1 MKLLVLMKERE
12 EKLHLN
18 NKRKNKFIII
28 GTLIFLVILAIPTFF
43 WMKNTNK
50 IMAERRKSMMSPVI
64 MIPGSSATTNRFNEL
79 VTLLNKD
86 THRNHSLLKIE
97 VQTDGSIKY
106 SGKIDR
112 NDNEPFIVVGFENNR
127 DGYSNIKKQA
137 AWFDIAF
144 NALTEQY
151 KFNNFKAFG
160 HSNGGLIWTYWLEH
174 YYDQYEDEIA
184 IKKLM
189 TLGTPYNFD
198 ETNSKNRTLM
208 LNEFIKNKKK
218 IPSSLIVYSIYG
230 GESYD
235 SDGLV
240 PESSAEAGKYIFQN
254 QVKHYTAMTVTG
266 ADAQHSS
273 LPQNKEV
280 VQVIEQYLLN
290 TQKERENQQPAN
302 NIKRF
307 ELNNKKKKK

>member
-1 MKLLVLMKERE
+1 MN
-12 EKLHLN
+12 LN
-18 NKRKNKFIII
+18 ISSRRKNNFIITF
-28 GTLIFLVILAIPTFF
+28 TLIFLIILAIPTFF

-50 IMAERRKSMMSPVI
+50 TMAERRKSLMSPVI
-64 MIPGSSATTNRFNEL
+64 MIPGSSASINRFNEL

-86 THRNHSLLKIE
+86 THRNHSLLKVE
-97 VQTDGSIKY
+97 VETDGSLKY

-112 NDNEPFIVVGFENNR
+112 NDNEPFIVIGFENNH
-127 DGYSNIKKQA
+127 DGYNNIKKQA
-137 AWFDIAF
+137 AWLDIAF
-144 NALTEQY
+144 NALSEQY

-174 YYDQYEDEIA
+174 FYDQYKDEIT

-198 ETNSKNRTLM
+198 ETNSNNRTLM

-218 IPSSLIVYSIYG
+218 LPSSLIVYSISG

-240 PESSAEAGKYIFQN
+240 PESSVEAGKYVFQN
-254 QVKHYTAMTVTG
+254 RVKQYTTMTVTG

-280 VQVIEQYLLN
+280 VQIIEEYLLN
-290 TQKERENQQPAN
+290 NQNSTTNQSPAN
-302 NIKRF
+302 NINRF
-307 ELNNKKKKK
+307 ELNSKKKKK

>member
-1 MKLLVLMKERE
+1 MKRRG

-18 NKRKNKFIII
+18 SKRKNRFIII
-28 GTLIFLVILAIPTFF
+28 TTLIFLIILAIPTFF

-97 VQTDGSIKY
+97 VQTDGSLKY

-112 NDNEPFIVVGFENNR
+112 NDNEPFIVVGFENNH
-127 DGYSNIKKQA
+127 DGYSNIKKQTG
-137 AWFDIAF
+137 WFDIAF

-174 YYDQYEDEIA
+174 YYDQYRDEIS

-208 LNEFIKNKKK
+208 LNEFIKNRKE

-307 ELNNKKKKK
+307 ELNSKKNKK

>member
-1 MKLLVLMKERE
+1 MKRRG

-18 NKRKNKFIII
+18 SKRKNRFIII
-28 GTLIFLVILAIPTFF
+28 TTLIFLIILAIPTFF

-97 VQTDGSIKY
+97 VQTDGSLKY

-112 NDNEPFIVVGFENNR
+112 NDNEPFIVVGFENNH
-127 DGYSNIKKQA
+127 DGYSNIKKQTG
-137 AWFDIAF
+137 WFDIAF

-174 YYDQYEDEIA
+174 YYDQYRDEIS

-208 LNEFIKNKKK
+208 LNEFIKNRKE

-307 ELNNKKKKK
+307 ELNSKKKKK

>member
-1 MKLLVLMKERE
+1 MKRRG

-18 NKRKNKFIII
+18 SKRKNRFIII
-28 GTLIFLVILAIPTFF
+28 TTLIFLIILAIPTFF

-97 VQTDGSIKY
+97 VQTDGSLKY

-112 NDNEPFIVVGFENNR
+112 NDNEPFIVVGFENNH
-127 DGYSNIKKQA
+127 DGYSNIKKQTG
-137 AWFDIAF
+137 WFDIAF
-144 NALTEQY
+144 NALSKQY

-174 YYDQYEDEIA
+174 YYDQYRDEIS

-208 LNEFIKNKKK
+208 LNEFIKNKQK
-218 IPSSLIVYSIYG
+218 IPSSLIVYSISG

-240 PESSAEAGKYIFQN
+240 PESSVEAGKYIFQN

-290 TQKERENQQPAN
+290 SQKSNDNQQPAN

-307 ELNNKKKKK
+307 ELSSKKKKK